1 MFGKQLRMMLK
12 QRQLTSYRLSKMSG
26 VSESIINK
34 LVSGINEYPSFKN
47 AVKIADALDVS
58 LDEFRKDD
66 SHES

>member
-1 MFGKQLRMMLK
+1 MINKKQMLT
-12 QRQLTSYRLSKMSG
+12 RYRLSKMSG

-58 LDEFRKDD
+58 LDEFREDGK
-66 SHES
+66 HENV